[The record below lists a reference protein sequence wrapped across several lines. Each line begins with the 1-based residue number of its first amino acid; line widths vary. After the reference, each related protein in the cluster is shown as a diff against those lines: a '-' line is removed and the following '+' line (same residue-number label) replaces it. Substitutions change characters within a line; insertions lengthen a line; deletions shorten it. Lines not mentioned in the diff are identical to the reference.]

1 MNAHVLLGSAR
12 RCLLLPRG
20 RSERK
25 VIIRLKIISALRINM
40 QLSYSDKLDLKFFL
54 CRYLW
59 QMFIP
64 VGGKCQ

>member
-1 MNAHVLLGSAR
+1 
-12 RCLLLPRG
+12 
-20 RSERK
+20 
-25 VIIRLKIISALRINM
+25 M